1 MSVFEQVTFEH
12 LVQQLLTTTKRVDK
26 SLRRLQAR
34 AVGIEQK
41 YDPRREFERWR
52 KSSEGKQ
59 WKRQQHHLQNGC
71 CNDCQCPVQLK
82 GAHIDHI
89 KPIKHH
95 PTLAINISNLQIL
108 CADCNLNKGSQIFQ
122 VDTATIE

>member
-1 MSVFEQVTFEH
+1 MSAFEE
-12 LVQQLLTTTKRVDK
+12 LVKQLLKTTKQVDK
-26 SLRRLQAR
+26 SLRRLQAQ
-34 AVGIEQK
+34 AFEIEKK

-52 KSSEGKQ
+52 KSAEGKA
-59 WKRQQHHLQNGC
+59 WKRQQHRLQKGC
-71 CNDCQCPVQLK
+71 CMDCQRKVQLK

-95 PTLAINISNLQIL
+95 PTLAIDINNLQIL

-122 VDTATIE
+122 VDAAASE